1 MIRQSGR
8 TGRTFSTSSI
18 QREVIQAQGHTGSN
32 QNCTFSR
39 ASGCAVTLAG
49 NRRPRPGIPG
59 GFTTTEEQGG
69 LQIPIASEVV
79 TAAPRALRGVRPGLP
94 AAPAAVTKTVP
105 LADDAQGR
113 RGRRSKR
120 ITNPEEQGERR

>member
-49 NRRPRPGIPG
+49 NRRPPPGIPG
-59 GFTTTEEQGG
+59 YPAVRQWLRKRTLTTTVG
-69 LQIPIASEVV
+69 A
-79 TAAPRALRGVRPGLP
+79 
-94 AAPAAVTKTVP
+94 TVP
-105 LADDAQGR
+105 
-113 RGRRSKR
+113 
-120 ITNPEEQGERR
+120 